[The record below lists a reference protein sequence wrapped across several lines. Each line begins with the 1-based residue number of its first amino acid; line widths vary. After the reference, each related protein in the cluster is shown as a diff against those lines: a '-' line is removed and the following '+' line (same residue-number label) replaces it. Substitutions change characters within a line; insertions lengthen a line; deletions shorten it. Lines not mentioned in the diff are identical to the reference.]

1 MCRAPVGANTNRFGI
16 DLRRLCVAITTAMC
30 RHCDRHRRR
39 SYLVT
44 IYDVYPL
51 PSHLRHLS
59 VAMQPPYCHINS
71 VTIPLFS
78 IKIATGLPSHVQQ
91 PRRNCN
97 VRRNCD
103 GNRSKTK
110 QQQNCAELALI

>member
-1 MCRAPVGANTNRFGI
+1 MYPLFYYDQLDVYTNRFGI

-51 PSHLRHLS
+51 PSHLQRPS
-59 VAMQPPYCHINS
+59 VAMQPPYCHINP

-78 IKIATGLPSHVQQ
+78 VKIATV
-91 PRRNCN
+91 
-97 VRRNCD
+97 VEV
-103 GNRSKTK
+103 K
-110 QQQNCAELALI
+110 QKKKIVIN